1 MNCYNKAKETQNV
14 RTKLL
19 PIWGGWEGW
28 EQGFLYA
35 PFGEIITESN
45 YGWQNGVIPKY
56 SFNAKELDEENGM
69 YYYSARYYAPPTF
82 ISRDPLFEKYPS
94 ISPYAYC
101 ANNPVKFVDPTGET
115 WVELEKGGFVY
126 DSRVLNQKDAVKY
139 YGMKANAIAN
149 NYSYK
154 SKNGEVRLLDN
165 GVYTVNDVKHKLQ
178 DKAGGLSKV
187 IAGARKIAVKLDQGG
202 SCDGANTG
210 RSSSD
215 MENKIIDAVAPVA
228 QGAVLIYPLV
238 GITNDVKILTKS
250 EDIYGN
256 KAKPMDKVVAGV
268 DIVTFGGARIVKNTG
283 QKVMK

>member
-1 MNCYNKAKETQNV
+1 MHLTYNAINSQYAVKQS
-14 RTKLL
+14 L
-19 PIWGGWEGW
+19 PLGGDLEGY
-28 EQGFLYA
+28 YA
-35 PFGEIITESN
+35 
-45 YGWQNGVIPKY
+45 
-56 SFNAKELDEENGM
+56 FNAKELDEENNM

-94 ISPYAYC
+94 ISPYTYC
-101 ANNPVKFVDPTGET
+101 ANNPLKYVDPTGET

-215 MENKIIDAVAPVA
+215 MENKILDAVASVA
-228 QGAVLIYPLV
+228 QGGALINPLV
-238 GITNDVKILTKS
+238 SITNDVKTLTKG

-256 KAKPMDKVVAGV
+256 KATPVNKVVAGV
-268 DIVTFGGARIVKNTG
+268 DIVTFGGARAAKYIG
-283 QKVMK
+283 QGTAKAMKWINRGTTSYSVGKTIYEEFKKK